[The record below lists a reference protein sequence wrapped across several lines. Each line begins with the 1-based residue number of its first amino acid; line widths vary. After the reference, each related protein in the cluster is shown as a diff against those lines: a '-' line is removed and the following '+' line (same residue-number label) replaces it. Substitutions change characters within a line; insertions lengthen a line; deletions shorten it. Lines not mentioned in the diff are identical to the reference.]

1 MLCIDIQL
9 IAYIISVTLQLSGS
23 LIVLFKIATF
33 KRKQVVKNFFV
44 SSFVS
49 RNGNT
54 DEIEYNEQAFR
65 EKFRESIFNIVAFA
79 YLSLGY
85 FFSIFGRISQ
95 GTEWIAVGWIVVT
108 TLIVFFITNMMINL
122 YVKHS
127 YNVTKPVTMVEL
139 KENGIVPNVSSISND
154 EIDKICKDSIVK
166 IHRFL

>member
-23 LIVLFKIATF
+23 LIVLFKIETF

-65 EKFRESIFNIVAFA
+65 EKFRESIFNIVSFA
-79 YLSLGY
+79 YLS
-85 FFSIFGRISQ
+85 R
-95 GTEWIAVGWIVVT
+95 
-108 TLIVFFITNMMINL
+108 
-122 YVKHS
+122 
-127 YNVTKPVTMVEL
+127 
-139 KENGIVPNVSSISND
+139 
-154 EIDKICKDSIVK
+154 
-166 IHRFL
+166 